1 MKKTYIHTPC
11 PPLLAAF
18 LGHFHPENILKRK
31 ANHMKPISVKGRQSP
46 PPKKGA
52 FLSAIFYFGVILIF
66 NGVDKMKKKL
76 VSNMKKLSNIK
87 MTSKLKTPLKMKT
100 TTKIKTT
107 AKQRGTQ
114 K

>member
-1 MKKTYIHTPC
+1 
-11 PPLLAAF
+11 
-18 LGHFHPENILKRK
+18 
-31 ANHMKPISVKGRQSP
+31 MKPISIKGRQPP

-52 FLSAIFYFGVILIF
+52 YMYAIFYFGGILIF
-66 NGVDKMKKKL
+66 NVVDKLKKKL
-76 VSNMKKLSNIK
+76 ASNMKTLSNIK
-87 MTSKLKTPLKMKT
+87 MTSKLKTRLKMKT